1 MRFSILSIGDHY
13 PDRPR
18 SVAGLYGEAM
28 RQCVL
33 AERLGYEAFFTAE
46 HHFHEYGAV
55 PDPAVLLAAMAAR
68 TSRIRLGTAI
78 SVLPFRNPLT
88 VAESYAMVDMLSG
101 GRLVLGV
108 GSGYLAHEFEGFG
121 VPAQEKRGR
130 FDEALAV
137 LRLALAGGP
146 VAFDGH
152 YHKVEGVRLN
162 VAPVQRPVPIHV
174 AVLRPEAAWHVGK
187 AGNAVFCVPYASVA
201 GMEDVAALFRSF
213 AGGRAAAGLDGAGD
227 AAAFAFH
234 TFVAETDR
242 EARET
247 AAAAFERYVATRLY
261 ARRQTWDDIMAS
273 GLSLMGSVET
283 VAEKLRL
290 LAGFGL
296 GHVLTLHNFGGLA
309 PEAVERSMRLFA
321 EEALPR
327 ACAAES
333 PPRR

>member
-1 MRFSILSIGDHY
+1 MLSSILSIGDHY
-13 PDRPR
+13 PGRSR
-18 SVAGLYGEAM
+18 SVAGLYNEVIG
-28 RQCVL
+28 QCVL

-55 PDPAVLLAAMAAR
+55 PDPAVLLTAMAAR
-68 TSRIRLGTAI
+68 TTRIRLGTAI

-88 VAESYAMVDMLSG
+88 VAESYAMVDLLSG

-108 GSGYLAHEFEGFG
+108 GSGYLAHEFAGFG
-121 VPAQEKRGR
+121 VSPEEKRDR
-130 FDEALAV
+130 FDEALQV
-137 LRLALAGGP
+137 LRLALSGGRVDFRGRFHDIAG
-146 VAFDGH
+146 VA
-152 YHKVEGVRLN
+152 LN
-162 VAPVQRPVPIHV
+162 VEPVQRPVPIHV

-187 AGNAVFCVPYASVA
+187 AGNAIFCVPYASVPDLE
-201 GMEDVAALFRSF
+201 GVAALLRSF
-213 AGGRAAAGLDGAGD
+213 ADGRSAAGLDAAGD

-234 TFVAETDR
+234 TFVAETDA

-247 AAAAFERYVATRLY
+247 AAEAFERYVDTRLY
-261 ARRQTWDDIMAS
+261 ARKQTWDDIMDS

-290 LAGFGL
+290 LAGWGL

-321 EEALPR
+321 TQALPR
-327 ACAAES
+327 ALAGG
-333 PPRR
+333 PL

>member
-1 MRFSILSIGDHY
+1 MRYSILSIGDHY

-18 SVAGLYGEAM
+18 SVAGLYDEVIG
-28 RQCVL
+28 QCAL

-55 PDPAVLLAAMAAR
+55 PDPAVLLTAMAAR

-121 VPAQEKRGR
+121 VSPEEKRDR
-130 FDEALAV
+130 FDEALEV
-137 LRLALAGGP
+137 LRLALSGGP
-146 VAFDGH
+146 VDFDGR
-152 YHKVEGVRLN
+152 YHKVDGVTLN

-187 AGNAVFCVPYASVA
+187 AGNSIFCVPYASVA
-201 GMEDVAALFRSF
+201 GMEDVETLFRSF
-213 AGGRAAAGLDGAGD
+213 VEGRAEAGLDGAGD

-234 TFVAETDR
+234 TFVAETDE
-242 EARET
+242 EAREM
-247 AAAAFERYVATRLY
+247 AAEAFELYVATRLY
-261 ARRQTWDDIMAS
+261 ARRQVWDDIMAS

-290 LAGFGL
+290 LAGWGL

-327 ACAAES
+327 ALAAG
-333 PPRR
+333 PRLP

>member
-1 MRFSILSIGDHY
+1 MRYSILSIGDHY
-13 PDRPR
+13 PGRPR
-18 SVAGLYGEAM
+18 SVAGLYDEVIG
-28 RQCVL
+28 QCVL
-33 AERLGYEAFFTAE
+33 AERLGYEAYFTAE

-55 PDPAVLLAAMAAR
+55 PDPAVLLTAMAAQ

-121 VPAQEKRGR
+121 VLPQEKRDR
-130 FDEALAV
+130 FDEALEV
-137 LRLALAGGP
+137 LRLALSGEP
-146 VAFDGH
+146 VDFDGR
-152 YHKVEGVRLN
+152 YHKIDGVVLN

-187 AGNAVFCVPYASVA
+187 AGNSIFCVPYASVA
-201 GMEDVAALFRSF
+201 GMDDVATLFRSF
-213 AGGRAAAGLDGAGD
+213 AEGRAEAGLDGAGD

-234 TFVAETDR
+234 TFVADTDE
-242 EARET
+242 EAREM
-247 AAAAFERYVATRLY
+247 AAEAFELYVATRLY

-290 LAGFGL
+290 LAGWGL

-309 PEAVERSMRLFA
+309 PETVERSMRLFA

-327 ACAAES
+327 AVAAG
-333 PPRR
+333 PRC